1 MTKKKVY
8 KQRAD
13 DAGCDALVAAFSL
26 FGDCDPTPYD
36 HLLTPKPAKPA
47 RQAKPRPEPEKV
59 ETVGPR
65 EDGWA
70 LLEAYG

>member
-1 MTKKKVY
+1 MAKKKVY
-8 KQRAD
+8 KKRSD
-13 DAGCDALVAAFSL
+13 DAECDALVAAFNL

-47 RQAKPRPEPEKV
+47 RRATPRPEPQAAAVAEEK
-59 ETVGPR
+59 
-65 EDGWA
+65 EDVWA